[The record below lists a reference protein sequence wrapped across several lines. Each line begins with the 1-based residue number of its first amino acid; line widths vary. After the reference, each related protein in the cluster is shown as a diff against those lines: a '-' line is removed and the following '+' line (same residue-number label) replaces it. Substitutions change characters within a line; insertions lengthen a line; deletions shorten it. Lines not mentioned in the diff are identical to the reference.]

1 MIESLIRMI
10 ASIAIATLFCAMTE
24 KAVGA
29 MQQSGYK
36 NATFLRWLKRK
47 DNMFYNRLSVL
58 ALCLVLSSAITAL
71 CFSFLGEK
79 LALTLSAVVFAGI
92 TVFYLVAEHKY
103 ALKVPAKA
111 TGRYCRL
118 YGVYFLFT
126 ACFSYAFLA
135 LLYFLSVWNG
145 SSLYALIA
153 YVPFAITPTIL
164 PFLLVLANAVTGVF
178 ENARNRKFI
187 KKAEQV
193 LNERDMIRVG
203 VVGSY
208 GKTSVKNILATLL
221 AEKYSVVATPES
233 YNTPMGVAKTVLQMQ
248 ESPKVFIAE
257 MGARKKGDIAELC
270 QMVKPD
276 FAVFTGVCPQHIAS
290 FGTIESVFAEKSEI
304 LKSGAVTVCGAG
316 LKKWLTPDSGAIFVD
331 ENQVK
336 DLDMQATQTSFTLV
350 LDGEELRVSTKLL
363 SQAAVENICLAATL
377 CKKMGMTGEEI
388 ARGIA
393 KLQPVPHRLQLIENG
408 GVYILDDGYN
418 ANSKG
423 AKEAIQALTRFTGR
437 KCIVTP
443 GLVECG
449 VLEEDLNSELGKEI
463 ASAQIDKVVLVGE
476 TLVGAVKRGYLSAGG
491 KEENVV
497 QVKTLQLAQEVLR
510 NWLGQGD
517 CVLFLNDLPDVY

>member
-36 NATFLRWLKRK
+36 NGTFLRWLKRK
-47 DNMFYNRLSVL
+47 DNMFFNRLCVL
-58 ALCLVLSSAITAL
+58 ALCLALSSAITAL

-79 LALTLSAVVFAGI
+79 LALILSAVVFAGI
-92 TVFYLVAEHKY
+92 TVFYLVSEHKY

-135 LLYFLSVWNG
+135 LLYFLAVWNR

-153 YVPFAITPTIL
+153 YVPFAITPAIL
-164 PFLLVLANAVTGVF
+164 PFLLVLANAVTGIF

-193 LNERDMIRVG
+193 LNETDMIRVG

-221 AEKYSVVATPES
+221 AEKYTVVATPHS
-233 YNTPMGVAKTVLQMQ
+233 YNTPMGVAKTVMQMQ
-248 ESPKVFIAE
+248 EFPKVFIAE
-257 MGARKKGDIAELC
+257 MGARKRGDIAELC
-270 QMVKPD
+270 QMVKPS
-276 FAVFTGVCPQHIAS
+276 FAIFTGVCPQHIAT
-290 FGTIESVFAEKSEI
+290 FGTLDNVFAEKSEI
-304 LKSGAVTVCGAG
+304 LKCGATTVCGAG
-316 LKKWLTPDSGAIFVD
+316 LKDWLTPESGGIIVD

-336 DLDMQATQTSFTLV
+336 DLDMQATQTRFTLI
-350 LDGEELRVSTKLL
+350 LDGEELPITTKLL
-363 SQAAVENICLAATL
+363 SASAVENICLVATL
-377 CKKMGMTGEEI
+377 CKKMGMTNEEI

-423 AKEAIQALTRFTGR
+423 AKEAIEALTRFTGR

-449 VLEEDLNSELGKEI
+449 VLEESLNSELGREI
-463 ASAQIDKVVLVGE
+463 ASAQIDKVILVGE
-476 TLVGAVKRGYLSAGG
+476 TLVGAVKQGYLSGGG
-491 KEENVV
+491 KEENLV
-497 QVKTLQLAQEVLR
+497 QVKTLQLAQEVLKK
-510 NWLGQGD
+510 WLVQGD

>member
-79 LALTLSAVVFAGI
+79 LALTLSAVIFAGI

-153 YVPFAITPTIL
+153 YVPFAITPAIL

-187 KKAEQV
+187 KK
-193 LNERDMIRVG
+193 
-203 VVGSY
+203 
-208 GKTSVKNILATLL
+208 
-221 AEKYSVVATPES
+221 
-233 YNTPMGVAKTVLQMQ
+233 
-248 ESPKVFIAE
+248 
-257 MGARKKGDIAELC
+257 EL
-270 QMVKPD
+270 
-276 FAVFTGVCPQHIAS
+276 T
-290 FGTIESVFAEKSEI
+290 
-304 LKSGAVTVCGAG
+304 
-316 LKKWLTPDSGAIFVD
+316 
-331 ENQVK
+331 
-336 DLDMQATQTSFTLV
+336 
-350 LDGEELRVSTKLL
+350 
-363 SQAAVENICLAATL
+363 
-377 CKKMGMTGEEI
+377 
-388 ARGIA
+388 
-393 KLQPVPHRLQLIENG
+393 
-408 GVYILDDGYN
+408 
-418 ANSKG
+418 
-423 AKEAIQALTRFTGR
+423 
-437 KCIVTP
+437 
-443 GLVECG
+443 
-449 VLEEDLNSELGKEI
+449 
-463 ASAQIDKVVLVGE
+463 
-476 TLVGAVKRGYLSAGG
+476 
-491 KEENVV
+491 
-497 QVKTLQLAQEVLR
+497 
-510 NWLGQGD
+510 
-517 CVLFLNDLPDVY
+517 